1 MNNRKY
7 SILLR
12 KKCKC
17 SRKIRQLNRSLTQ
30 SDKWRTLSICNDF
43 AHYLLKVTYD
53 VYKCSTMHLQ
63 WLCVKILENKTTF
76 LFVFIE
82 CKQNFAHYHPCCLLS
97 PIEDEWHFVRKWT
110 QSHVL
115 LIETTFCCW
124 IRRFSKLSI
133 FEFVHNVFTTS
144 HFIETRELKN

>member
-1 MNNRKY
+1 MISRITCLKSRMMCTNAVQ
-7 SILLR
+7 
-12 KKCKC
+12 CTC
-17 SRKIRQLNRSLTQ
+17 SDYVSN
-30 SDKWRTLSICNDF
+30 
-43 AHYLLKVTYD
+43 
-53 VYKCSTMHLQ
+53 
-63 WLCVKILENKTTF
+63 ILENKTTF

-144 HFIETRELKN
+144 HFIETRELKNIIVRKRLQNINQFTQNMGISESEYPL